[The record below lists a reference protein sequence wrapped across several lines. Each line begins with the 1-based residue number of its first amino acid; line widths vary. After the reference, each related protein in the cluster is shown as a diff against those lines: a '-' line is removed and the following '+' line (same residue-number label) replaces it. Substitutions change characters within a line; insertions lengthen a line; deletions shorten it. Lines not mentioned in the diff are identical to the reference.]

1 MYLCRLI
8 MLNGLKFRINICIG
22 SHNSFSVSLEVNNI
36 PVRLFSFSFRL
47 SLFNV
52 LVKMFVPYE
61 DILCLL
67 KCNLNKYIV
76 HANFFLQ
83 NGIMKFLSLAVRFDA
98 HVTEWIIEKQ

>member
-1 MYLCRLI
+1 
-8 MLNGLKFRINICIG
+8 MLNALKIRLSICIG
-22 SHNSFSVSLEVNNI
+22 SHIIFSILLGMNNI
-36 PVRLFSFSFRL
+36 LVQLLPFSFRS

-83 NGIMKFLSLAVRFDA
+83 NGIMKFLSLTVRFDA